1 MTLKELDLIL
11 TTLKTARGRLNRQYA
26 VIKRLEL
33 DLSVIT
39 QPSVKARFINRLQ
52 REKETY
58 STECEKYYY
67 ERDKIK
73 NIIDTV
79 LDAEE
84 RDIIYTV
91 YFLRYSITRTAKI
104 KYYDRT
110 TIYAHLKK
118 IKKKLLNAYN
128 ATNTTN

>member
-39 QPSVKARFINRLQ
+39 QPSVKARFINRIQ

-91 YFLRYSITRTAKI
+91 YFLRYSITRTAKV
-104 KYYDRT
+104 KYYDRK
-110 TIYAHLKK
+110 TIYLHLKK
-118 IKKKLLNAYN
+118 IKKKILAAYNSTN
-128 ATNTTN
+128 ATN